1 MHDTGY
7 KMHDAGWGALKSRR
21 IAQPAASLLTLLGP
35 RYSVFGPRRRFGS
48 GAGYRV
54 PGARYPRNPGYFYPA
69 SCIPRVRVFEAWA
82 RHSARYRVPGP
93 GYQLPGTWY
102 PVPD

>member
-54 PGARYPRNPGYFYPA
+54 PGARYPRGILA
-69 SCIPRVRVFEAWA
+69 ISILHQCIPRVRVFEA
-82 RHSARYRVPGP
+82 
-93 GYQLPGTWY
+93 
-102 PVPD
+102 